1 MNKPKLDLQVN
12 IPATIKL
19 LMDKPVTGSNAY
31 GNWYLFGVE
40 YEGEEYSF
48 FATEEV
54 AKFAEENN
62 LRKGDSI
69 KVTKT
74 FVKVG
79 KKNQTSYQLEIVS
92 KGQQSDPASN
102 GTGQSVVNGNT
113 HINGNANGQFVED
126 YNVMHDCLA
135 QGIKLQQDLGS
146 VIDVNRI
153 AITLFITRTKAKNG
167 SYMNY

>member
-19 LMDKPVTGSNAY
+19 LMDKPVTGRNAY

-40 YEGEEYSF
+40 HEGQEYSF
-48 FATEEV
+48 FATEDV

-62 LRKGDSI
+62 LRKGDSV

-79 KKNQTSYQLEIVS
+79 KKNQTSYQLEIINKAHPS
-92 KGQQSDPASN
+92 PN
-102 GTGQSVVNGNT
+102 VNGQAVT
-113 HINGNANGQFVED
+113 NGNGQTLND
-126 YNVMHDCLA
+126 YKVMHDCLA

-167 SYMNY
+167 SYLNY

>member
-40 YEGEEYSF
+40 YEGQEYSF
-48 FATEEV
+48 FATEDV
-54 AKFAEENN
+54 ATFAEENS
-62 LRKGDSI
+62 LRKGDTI

-92 KGQQSDPASN
+92 KGQQGHPASN
-102 GTGQSVVNGNT
+102 GNKQVVTNGN
-113 HINGNANGQFVED
+113 GQAED
-126 YNVMHDCLA
+126 YKVMHDCLA

-167 SYMNY
+167 SYLNY

>member
-12 IPATIKL
+12 IPATIKF

-40 YEGEEYSF
+40 YEGQEYSF
-48 FATEEV
+48 FATEDV
-54 AKFAEENN
+54 AKFAEENK
-62 LRKGDSI
+62 LRKGDVV

-74 FVKVG
+74 IIKNG

-92 KGQQSDPASN
+92 KGQQNHPASN
-102 GTGQSVVNGNT
+102 GNGQVV
-113 HINGNANGQFVED
+113 INGNGHSNGNGQAED
-126 YNVMHDCLA
+126 YKVMHDCLA

-167 SYMNY
+167 SYLNY

>member
-12 IPATIKL
+12 QPATIKL
-19 LMDKPVTGSNAY
+19 LMDKPVTGSNAF
-31 GNWYLFGVE
+31 GDWYLFGVS
-40 YEGEEYSF
+40 YEGQEYSF
-48 FATEEV
+48 FATEDV
-54 AKFAEENN
+54 AKFTEENN

-74 FVKVG
+74 IIKIG
-79 KKNQTSYQLEIVS
+79 KKNQTSYQLEIVN
-92 KGQQSDPASN
+92 KGQQSHPASN
-102 GTGQSVVNGNT
+102 GNGQVATNGN
-113 HINGNANGQFVED
+113 GQADD
-126 YNVMHDCLA
+126 YKVMHDCLA

-167 SYMNY
+167 SYLNY

>member
-12 IPATIKL
+12 IPATITL

-40 YEGEEYSF
+40 HEGQEYSF

-54 AKFAEENN
+54 AKFAFENN
-62 LRKGDSI
+62 LRKGDSL

-74 FVKVG
+74 LVKVG
-79 KKNQTSYQLEIVS
+79 KKNQTSYQLEIIH
-92 KGQQSDPASN
+92 KGQA
-102 GTGQSVVNGNT
+102 V
-113 HINGNANGQFVED
+113 INGNAKLPLNGNSQTSDD
-126 YNVMHDCLA
+126 YQIMHDCLA
-135 QGIKLQQDLGS
+135 QGIKLQQALGS

-167 SYMNY
+167 SYLNY

>member
-19 LMDKPVTGSNAY
+19 LMDKPVTGSNSY

-40 YEGEEYSF
+40 FEGQEYSF
-48 FATEEV
+48 FATEDV
-54 AKFAEENN
+54 AKFAEVNN
-62 LRKGDSI
+62 LRKGDTV

-74 FVKVG
+74 LIKNG
-79 KKNQTSYQLEIVS
+79 RRNQTAYELEIINKNHPS
-92 KGQQSDPASN
+92 A
-102 GTGQSVVNGNT
+102 NGNGQT
-113 HINGNANGQFVED
+113 AVINGNGHSNGISEE
-126 YNVMHDCLA
+126 YKIMRDCLA

-153 AITLFITRTKAKNG
+153 AITLFITRTKSKNG
-167 SYMNY
+167 SFINY

>member
-12 IPATIKL
+12 IPATITL

-40 YEGEEYSF
+40 HEGQEYSF
-48 FATEEV
+48 FATEDV
-54 AKFAEENN
+54 ARFAEENK

-79 KKNQTSYQLEIVS
+79 KKNQTSYQLEIIS
-92 KGQQSDPASN
+92 KVHPSSN
-102 GTGQSVVNGNT
+102 GNGKTELNGNGHAT
-113 HINGNANGQFVED
+113 GNSHTLDD
-126 YNVMHDCLA
+126 YKVMHDCLA

-167 SYMNY
+167 SYLNY

>member
-40 YEGEEYSF
+40 FEGQEYSF

-54 AKFAEENN
+54 SKFAEENN
-62 LRKGDSI
+62 LRKGDMI
-69 KVTKT
+69 KVIKT
-74 FVKVG
+74 IIKNG
-79 KKNQTSYQLEIVS
+79 KKNQTSYLLEIVS
-92 KGQQSDPASN
+92 KGQQSHPASN
-102 GTGQSVVNGNT
+102 GNSQTEKANSHT
-113 HINGNANGQFVED
+113 NGNANGQIVED

-167 SYMNY
+167 SYLNY

>member
-40 YEGEEYSF
+40 HEGQEYSF
-48 FATEEV
+48 FATEDV
-54 AKFAEENN
+54 AKFTEENN
-62 LRKGDSI
+62 LRKGDTL

-79 KKNQTSYQLEIVS
+79 KKNQTSYQLEIVNKS
-92 KGQQSDPASN
+92 TPISN
-102 GTGQSVVNGNT
+102 GNGKAVPNGNGQSPANGN
-113 HINGNANGQFVED
+113 GQTPDD
-126 YNVMHDCLA
+126 YKIMHDCLA

-167 SYMNY
+167 SYLNY

>member
-12 IPATIKL
+12 IPTTIKL
-19 LMDKPVTGSNAY
+19 LMDKPITGSNAY

-40 YEGEEYSF
+40 HEGQEYSF
-48 FATEEV
+48 FATEDV
-54 AKFAEENN
+54 AKFAEENK
-62 LRKGDSI
+62 LRKGDSL

-74 FVKVG
+74 FIKVG

-92 KGQQSDPASN
+92 KGQQSHPA
-102 GTGQSVVNGNT
+102 T
-113 HINGNANGQFVED
+113 NGNAQPVTNGNGHSNGNGQAED
-126 YNVMHDCLA
+126 YKIMHDCLA

-167 SYMNY
+167 SYLNY

>member
-12 IPATIKL
+12 IPATITL

-40 YEGEEYSF
+40 HEGQEYSF

-54 AKFAEENN
+54 AKFAVENN
-62 LRKGDSI
+62 LRKGDSL

-74 FVKVG
+74 LVKVG
-79 KKNQTSYQLEIVS
+79 KKNQTFYQLEIIN
-92 KGQQSDPASN
+92 KNQAATNGNGKMLSN
-102 GTGQSVVNGNT
+102 GNGQSND
-113 HINGNANGQFVED
+113 D
-126 YNVMHDCLA
+126 YQIMHDCLA

-167 SYMNY
+167 SYLNY

>member
-40 YEGEEYSF
+40 YEGQEYSF
-48 FATEEV
+48 FATEDV
-54 AKFAEENN
+54 AKYAEENN

-74 FVKVG
+74 IVKMVRR
-79 KKNQTSYQLEIVS
+79 
-92 KGQQSDPASN
+92 
-102 GTGQSVVNGNT
+102 
-113 HINGNANGQFVED
+113 
-126 YNVMHDCLA
+126 
-135 QGIKLQQDLGS
+135 IKLPINWRL
-146 VIDVNRI
+146 
-153 AITLFITRTKAKNG
+153 
-167 SYMNY
+167 

>member
-19 LMDKPVTGSNAY
+19 LMDKPITGSNTY

-40 YEGEEYSF
+40 FEGQEYSF

-54 AKFAEENN
+54 TKFAEKNK
-62 LRKGDSI
+62 LRKGD
-69 KVTKT
+69 V
-74 FVKVG
+74 VKVIKTIIKNG

-92 KGQQSDPASN
+92 KGQQNHPASN
-102 GTGQSVVNGNT
+102 GNPVEKLNAHT
-113 HINGNANGQFVED
+113 NGNANHQTVED

>member
-40 YEGEEYSF
+40 HEGQEYSF

-54 AKFAEENN
+54 AQFAETNK

-69 KVTKT
+69 KVIKNL
-74 FVKVG
+74 VKVG
-79 KKNQTSYQLEIVS
+79 KKNQTSYQLEIIN
-92 KGQQSDPASN
+92 KAHPATNGNGQTATNGMGHANSN
-102 GTGQSVVNGNT
+102 GQTLD
-113 HINGNANGQFVED
+113 D
-126 YNVMHDCLA
+126 YKIMHDCLA

-167 SYMNY
+167 SYLNY